1 MISACVRVQFLLAQ
15 RQRERERERHAAFD
29 PNCVL
34 YISRGKQ
41 ASVNRSVNAPVA
53 TSGKNT
59 SVNTPV
65 NTLLRISKNKAAT
78 PAARD
83 FNRCTPFF
91 CLASGQPF
99 SSIFERRGRYKS
111 TFFLSQNSYK
121 TMYKWH
127 IGGRIKKAIFGEHL
141 VTNDM
146 FLNVF
151 WDFLNFSYFSQILYS
166 YFLSHDFRAAVAAR
180 KSWRWFL

>member
-15 RQRERERERHAAFD
+15 RQRERERHAAFD
-29 PNCVL
+29 PNYVL

-65 NTLLRISKNKAAT
+65 NTLRRISKNKAAT

-83 FNRCTPFF
+83 FNLIDALPFF
-91 CLASGQPF
+91 A
-99 SSIFERRGRYKS
+99 
-111 TFFLSQNSYK
+111 
-121 TMYKWH
+121 
-127 IGGRIKKAIFGEHL
+127 
-141 VTNDM
+141 
-146 FLNVF
+146 
-151 WDFLNFSYFSQILYS
+151 
-166 YFLSHDFRAAVAAR
+166 
-180 KSWRWFL
+180 

>member
-29 PNCVL
+29 PNYVL

-41 ASVNRSVNAPVA
+41 APVNRSVNAPVA

-99 SSIFERRGRYKS
+99 SS
-111 TFFLSQNSYK
+111 
-121 TMYKWH
+121 MYYMC
-127 IGGRIKKAIFGEHL
+127 IIYVPE
-141 VTNDM
+141 
-146 FLNVF
+146 
-151 WDFLNFSYFSQILYS
+151 
-166 YFLSHDFRAAVAAR
+166 AAEGSLEVPTASAAR
-180 KSWRWFL
+180 LGEGVGEDWGRGPRGP